1 MSNIEDI
8 LYEALKLGIRKKV
21 IERVGKLQKQN
32 PYSPLEDLYSE
43 ALQIE
48 KKLNE

>member
-1 MSNIEDI
+1 MNNIEDI
-8 LYEALKLGIRKKV
+8 LYEARELGIYEKV
-21 IERVGKLQKQN
+21 INRMNELHKKN
-32 PYSPLEDLYSE
+32 PYRPLEDLYSE

>member
-1 MSNIEDI
+1 MNNIEDI
-8 LYEALKLGIRKKV
+8 LYEARELGIYKKV
-21 IERVGKLQKQN
+21 INRMNILQEEN

-48 KKLNE
+48 KN